1 MQIQLQNVN
10 IYLQMFEV
18 WSVVVAPAPQL
29 QPLPQ
34 TSSQARYLD
43 YILLNPFAVF
53 EFYWERIKIL
63 YLNFI
68 FFPSIHVQTGF
79 PCQIDG
85 INVRMLPFAR
95 YCTSH
100 LLPLSVNIYF
110 H

>member
-34 TSSQARYLD
+34 TSSQARFLD
-43 YILLNPFAVF
+43 YILVNPFDVL
-53 EFYWERIKIL
+53 EFYWERIQTL

-68 FFPSIHVQTGF
+68 FFSG
-79 PCQIDG
+79 
-85 INVRMLPFAR
+85 
-95 YCTSH
+95 
-100 LLPLSVNIYF
+100 
-110 H
+110 